1 MGRTVGPYEG
11 QIDSLAWSAESTNG
25 MLRVAIQ
32 GELDVAVADRL
43 ETAIGDLPR
52 DPATVVI
59 DLGGLNFIDSTGL
72 RLLLR
77 LKKGAEGTGRK
88 MLISR
93 VSEPVSRLLD
103 VSGLIRVFDF
113 VANPCPVCG
122 RETPAGSSVCAHCG
136 SRF

>member
-1 MGRTVGPYEG
+1 VDPQEG
-11 QIDSLAWSAESTNG
+11 QIDSLGWSAESNG
-25 MLRVAIQ
+25 GSLRVSVN

-43 ETAIGDLPR
+43 EEAINRLPT
-52 DPATVVI
+52 DAATMVM
-59 DLGGLNFIDSTGL
+59 DLGSLNFIDSTGL

-77 LKKGAEGTGRK
+77 LKKGAETTGRK
-88 MLISR
+88 LLISR